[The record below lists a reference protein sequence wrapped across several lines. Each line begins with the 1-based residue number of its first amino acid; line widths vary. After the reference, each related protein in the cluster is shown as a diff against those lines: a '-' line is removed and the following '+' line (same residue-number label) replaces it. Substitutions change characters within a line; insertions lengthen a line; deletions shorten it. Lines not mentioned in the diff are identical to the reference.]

1 MKEKEKCTMK
11 AEDSSYGPVA
21 DSRCPFSEDAEIHR
35 LQNAFGEA
43 LGDMPLPEE
52 TRKEWSIFVQRQ
64 EQKKRKLHLRIW
76 LSGGVAAML
85 ALSILLWSPW
95 QKTDNRQFIEI
106 FSALHAPEQ
115 ITTTEENGIII
126 ISTPPATTTKVTLE
140 DGSKVLLNAN
150 SRLEY
155 PKEFA
160 SKKKRIVS
168 LTGEARFDVNAY
180 PGNPPVVTLYQGHV
194 SVGKVK
200 SLPEKRILPGQCA
213 TLTANGDIQLS
224 KATQTENEGWLKDE
238 FYYDNTEML
247 TVLQN
252 IGTWYNISIICHSAD
267 LLHKRVHFRFSR
279 NVPIKTLLN
288 VLNDL
293 NIAHFQYDNK
303 QIIVE

>member
-1 MKEKEKCTMK
+1 MQTQ
-11 AEDSSYGPVA
+11 V
-21 DSRCPFSEDAEIHR
+21 
-35 LQNAFGEA
+35 
-43 LGDMPLPEE
+43 LG
-52 TRKEWSIFVQRQ
+52 TV
-64 EQKKRKLHLRIW
+64 
-76 LSGGVAAML
+76 
-85 ALSILLWSPW
+85 
-95 QKTDNRQFIEI
+95 
-106 FSALHAPEQ
+106 
-115 ITTTEENGIII
+115 
-126 ISTPPATTTKVTLE
+126 
-140 DGSKVLLNAN
+140 
-150 SRLEY
+150 
-155 PKEFA
+155 
-160 SKKKRIVS
+160 
-168 LTGEARFDVNAY
+168 FDVNAY

-252 IGTWYNISIICHSAD
+252 IGTWYNIIIKFVFEQPFIFC
-267 LLHKRVHFRFSR
+267 LGGF
-279 NVPIKTLLN
+279 KTLLN

>member
-155 PKEFA
+155 PKEYCLRLAVLCF
-160 SKKKRIVS
+160 R
-168 LTGEARFDVNAY
+168 
-180 PGNPPVVTLYQGHV
+180 PP
-194 SVGKVK
+194 K
-200 SLPEKRILPGQCA
+200 
-213 TLTANGDIQLS
+213 
-224 KATQTENEGWLKDE
+224 
-238 FYYDNTEML
+238 
-247 TVLQN
+247 
-252 IGTWYNISIICHSAD
+252 
-267 LLHKRVHFRFSR
+267 
-279 NVPIKTLLN
+279 
-288 VLNDL
+288 
-293 NIAHFQYDNK
+293 
-303 QIIVE
+303 